1 MLCLAAYAKI
11 NWTLDILGTRPDGYH
26 LMDMLMQT
34 VSLCDL
40 LWMEEAGGPHAG
52 GRARRHGARGP
63 FQYERRSFLR
73 RGAL

>member
-40 LWMEEAGGPHAG
+40 LWMEEAEGHPVVGMPGGT
-52 GRARRHGARGP
+52 
-63 FQYERRSFLR
+63 
-73 RGAL
+73 

>member
-34 VSLCDL
+34 VSCVTCCG
-40 LWMEEAGGPHAG
+40 W
-52 GRARRHGARGP
+52 RK
-63 FQYERRSFLR
+63 RRS
-73 RGAL
+73 